1 MTMHY
6 EDDRGHGLGHLN
18 DDVDPCDYS
27 ETPWNDEKAAI
38 AERVSDYVGL
48 PNIFRFRREKE

>member
-1 MTMHY
+1 MHY

-18 DDVDPCDYS
+18 DDADPCDYP

-38 AERVSDYVGL
+38 AERLADHMGI
-48 PNIFRFRREKE
+48 PNIFRIRREKE